1 MLHGFHKTTTVS
13 ELQWG
18 EIVNAKNLGFRV
30 YDLDMVTYEQNK
42 LGLSTYNDKSYVL
55 CDGIHTRP
63 LKVWLITI
71 TLWIKELKTWRL
83 EVTMYLTTMQA
94 IIKIT
99 EKVLH
104 HHQLKMQL
112 AQRGVDVTS

>member
-18 EIVNAKNLGFRV
+18 EIVNAKNLGFRF

-42 LGLSTYNDKSYVL
+42 LGLCTYNDKSYVL

-63 LKVWLITI
+63 LKV
-71 TLWIKELKTWRL
+71 
-83 EVTMYLTTMQA
+83 
-94 IIKIT
+94 
-99 EKVLH
+99 
-104 HHQLKMQL
+104 
-112 AQRGVDVTS
+112 